1 MNIIEDIKRTHSE
14 EEFKNLFPIA
24 MNILFIAEAALVVGL
39 YLTAKFYISDF
50 WADFGLMAAFIW
62 QLHQNY
68 SLMNPIIKDSIAGK
82 LDNAPEK
89 DKQNEEANTKKEE
102 AAKD

>member
-1 MNIIEDIKRTHSE
+1 MNIIEEVKKTHSE

-24 MNILFIAEAALVVGL
+24 LNILFIAETALVVGL
-39 YLTAKFYISDF
+39 YLAVKFYISDF
-50 WADFGLMAAFIW
+50 WADFGLIVAFIW

-68 SLMNPIIKDSIAGK
+68 SLMTPIIKDNIASK
-82 LDNAPEK
+82 LGNAAEK
-89 DKQNEEANTKKEE
+89 DKQNEEADTKKE